1 MNSIGYITEVYGPV
15 VKIACTSLPPIHQ
28 ALFCE
33 VNEEKYLM
41 EVHEHLDE
49 NLVCAILLHRAS
61 GLKRGTAIHDTGDVL
76 NIPVSTHCLGR
87 LLDIFGYPLDGGN
100 PLDSEEF
107 RPILVKPAPLCSA
120 VSSVEIIQTGIKV
133 IDLLCPFIR
142 GGKTGLFG
150 GAGVGKTV
158 LIMEFMHAI
167 VALHQ
172 GVSVFAGVGER
183 IREGH
188 ELWKE
193 MQESHILENAV
204 LIFGQMDESPGVR
217 FRAGLTALT
226 YAEYLRDELGKEVL
240 FLIDNAFRFVQAGS
254 EVSGLLGRMPA
265 TMGYQPTLLKE
276 VAEFQ
281 DRIISTSRGGIT
293 SIQAIYVPADD
304 MSDPAVSAL
313 LGHLD
318 TSVILSRTQTA
329 KGIYPAVDPL
339 LSSCKMMDRYFLGDR
354 HYAIAEG
361 VREHLSRYQEL
372 EDIIT
377 MLGVEELSDKD
388 RSIVHRARRI
398 QRYLSQPFHVVS
410 AHTGMAGKTV
420 TLDKTLND
428 CEDILKGDYDHLSE
442 NDFYMHGEMNH

>member
-1 MNSIGYITEVYGPV
+1 
-15 VKIACTSLPPIHQ
+15 
-28 ALFCE
+28 
-33 VNEEKYLM
+33 
-41 EVHEHLDE
+41 
-49 NLVCAILLHRAS
+49 
-61 GLKRGTAIHDTGDVL
+61 
-76 NIPVSTHCLGR
+76 
-87 LLDIFGYPLDGGN
+87 
-100 PLDSEEF
+100 
-107 RPILVKPAPLCSA
+107 
-120 VSSVEIIQTGIKV
+120 
-133 IDLLCPFIR
+133 
-142 GGKTGLFG
+142 
-150 GAGVGKTV
+150 
-158 LIMEFMHAI
+158 
-167 VALHQ
+167 
-172 GVSVFAGVGER
+172 
-183 IREGH
+183 
-188 ELWKE
+188 
-193 MQESHILENAV
+193 
-204 LIFGQMDESPGVR
+204 
-217 FRAGLTALT
+217 
-226 YAEYLRDELGKEVL
+226 
-240 FLIDNAFRFVQAGS
+240 
-254 EVSGLLGRMPA
+254 MPA

-420 TLDKTLND
+420 TLDKTLHD
-428 CEDILKGDYDHLSE
+428 CEGILKGDYDHLSE